1 MNYPYECPNCKH
13 TFEVIKSVKDIDNVE
28 RCQKCDTISNR
39 YIANTYF
46 YGASDWDTKW
56 NPGLGRYT
64 QSSQHKKKLCKEL
77 NCEEVGNEPAE
88 SIHRHSNRLNEQIRQ
103 NNWDK
108 E

>member
-13 TFEVIKSVKDIDNVE
+13 TFEVVKSVKDIDNIE
-28 RCQKCDTISNR
+28 HCIKCDTISNR
-39 YIANTYF
+39 YIAKTHF

-64 QSSQHKKKLCKEL
+64 QSSQHKKKLCQEL
-77 NCEEVGNEPAE
+77 NVEEVGNESPESLHKQAE
-88 SIHRHSNRLNEQIRQ
+88 STNKQILDQ
-103 NNWDK
+103 NWEK